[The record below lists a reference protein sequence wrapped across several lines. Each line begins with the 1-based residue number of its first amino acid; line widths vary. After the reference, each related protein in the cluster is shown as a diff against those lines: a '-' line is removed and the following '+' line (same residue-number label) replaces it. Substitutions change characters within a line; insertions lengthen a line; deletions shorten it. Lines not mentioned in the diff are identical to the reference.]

1 MSRYHRQ
8 ELIDG
13 WDQEKLRNAKVAIV
27 GDGKLAEYVAIP
39 LAALGVGEIRII
51 GNGAS
56 RKFLDFDDPKSAS
69 KKLVPKPRMHSGK
82 SPREYPLSSRKT
94 DETRN
99 RILAADMA
107 SEPKY
112 LANCIEKLNPDI
124 KATGYIGGL
133 ANEASKYMLNGMDI
147 VIDATND
154 SFSKSLASDFEQYIS
169 ITGSGNAGMV
179 SSKKDVKR
187 KEHVFSIIGEEDAL
201 LSIVLGGLAAGE
213 AKRMLMGE
221 EVSEDPIIYNKF
233 SGMGGIEKREPKG
246 ADYSGKNVLVV
257 GAGALGNFVAL
268 GLTELGIGKVDIIDD
283 DAIED
288 TNLNRQILYYDSV
301 GKGKA
306 KTLAKKMGYI
316 DNDMEIK
323 AFEKKFDEGFDGK
336 YDLIFDCVDNFATRA
351 LMSDFASKKKI
362 PLVSGGTDWK
372 GGQVAVYVPG
382 KACLDCQMDLKKSA
396 KKREESQ
403 SCVYAPNPSV
413 IFTNQTIAGMMVNE
427 AVRIFENDGILRGR
441 RGYDSEMNGRLGKT
455 DTMGECEHG

>member
-1 MSRYHRQ
+1 MNRYHRQ

-13 WDQEKLRNAKVAIV
+13 WNQEKLRDAKVAII

-51 GNGAS
+51 GNSDS
-56 RKFLDFDDPKSAS
+56 RKFLDFEDPPNAS
-69 KKLVPKPRMHSGK
+69 KNTAKARMRKGKLPKEWETEDEKSGLIGK
-82 SPREYPLSSRKT
+82 
-94 DETRN
+94 
-99 RILAADMA
+99 DMA
-107 SEPKY
+107 FEPKY
-112 LANCIEKLNPDI
+112 LANCLEKLNSDVN
-124 KATGYIGGL
+124 AHGYRGEL
-133 ANEASKYMLNGMDI
+133 ANEASKYMLSGIDLI
-147 VIDATND
+147 IDATND
-154 SFSKSLASDFEQYIS
+154 SHSKSLASDFMNYIS
-169 ITGSGNAGMV
+169 ITGSGNIGMV
-179 SSKKDVKR
+179 SSKKAEKR
-187 KEHVFSIIGEEDAL
+187 KEHVFSVSGEQDAT

-213 AKRMLMGE
+213 AKKMLMGE

-233 SGMGGIEKREPKG
+233 SGIDGMEKKETNSI
-246 ADYSGKNVLVV
+246 DYSGKRVLMV
-257 GAGALGNFVAL
+257 GAGALGNFVAM
-268 GLTELGIGKVDIIDD
+268 GLAEIGIGKVDIIDD
-283 DAIED
+283 DTIED

-306 KTLAKKMGYI
+306 KTLARKMVHMNPGVSI
-316 DNDMEIK
+316 N
-323 AFEKKFDEGFDGK
+323 ALEKKFDESFDGN

-351 LMSDFASKKKI
+351 LMSDFASKKKV

-396 KKREESQ
+396 KKRDESQ
-403 SCVYAPNPSV
+403 SCIYAPNPSV
-413 IFTNQTIAGMMVNE
+413 IFTNQAIAGMMVNE